1 MNKLIEMLL
10 NYLDI
15 SKFLVILTIILI
27 FSVSYLL
34 LSSDTSIIS
43 DESEI
48 SPKKISSDPSEEN
61 KKKSKE
67 IKPNKTEIETS
78 KTIEIKGFHQNEIN
92 EVQKKFILGEKTEN
106 FENLS
111 QKLINSENND
121 AINKND
127 EMSIMF
133 IESLSSLNSW
143 KNNEIENK
151 LFKEI
156 NWNLEKRENENDEE
170 SLISHYI
177 FPQNKIKDN
186 ISSLAI
192 PNLSSSQSSVN
203 SNSETEDGEEEKEKI
218 LLSSYK
224 LGICRIFEYT
234 NENRI
239 KSNIVKKVNGN
250 LYKIYS
256 QGNPYLIK
264 EKCRKETIPEN
275 FHEIAEN
282 YKKNGFNVIGL
293 AGKKMKMNY
302 IQSQRVERAKCE
314 SNMVFLG
321 FVVYKEVNNDGYK
334 SAYS

>member
-1 MNKLIEMLL
+1 MKMMKNPS
-10 NYLDI
+10 YH
-15 SKFLVILTIILI
+15 II
-27 FSVSYLL
+27 F
-34 LSSDTSIIS
+34 
-43 DESEI
+43 
-48 SPKKISSDPSEEN
+48 
-61 KKKSKE
+61 
-67 IKPNKTEIETS
+67 
-78 KTIEIKGFHQNEIN
+78 FH
-92 EVQKKFILGEKTEN
+92 
-106 FENLS
+106 
-111 QKLINSENND
+111 
-121 AINKND
+121 
-127 EMSIMF
+127 
-133 IESLSSLNSW
+133 
-143 KNNEIENK
+143 
-151 LFKEI
+151 
-156 NWNLEKRENENDEE
+156 
-170 SLISHYI
+170 
-177 FPQNKIKDN
+177 KIKDN
-186 ISSLAI
+186 ISSLSI

-321 FVVYKEVNNDGYK
+321 FVVYKEINYDGYK